1 MIELWGFFSIFAHL
15 LVISILKANC
25 EMENTKQHNQ
35 VIYNTF
41 ADVIDWDDLT
51 EKDHQVVEDLKEN
64 GINITPTTIIK
75 DLSGFPIGQA
85 TYAGKGIFASKRL
98 PPV

>member
-1 MIELWGFFSIFAHL
+1 
-15 LVISILKANC
+15 
-25 EMENTKQHNQ
+25 MENTKQHNQ
-35 VIYNTF
+35 VIYKHL

-75 DLSGFPIGQA
+75 DLSGF
-85 TYAGKGIFASKRL
+85 L
-98 PPV
+98 

>member
-1 MIELWGFFSIFAHL
+1 
-15 LVISILKANC
+15 
-25 EMENTKQHNQ
+25 MENTKQHNQ

-85 TYAGKGIFASKRL
+85 TYAGKGIFASKRYL
-98 PPV
+98 LSDYLSKTPHGLIDKKVTGIGATTP